1 MGTTRHRH
9 PLGDYNASII
19 GLNSNDLYDSVSSYY
34 GSLSLLYEMPKV
46 SGDFCGSIDITI
58 D

>member
-9 PLGDYNASII
+9 PLGDYNVSII

-34 GSLSLLYEMPKV
+34 GSLSLLYEMLKV